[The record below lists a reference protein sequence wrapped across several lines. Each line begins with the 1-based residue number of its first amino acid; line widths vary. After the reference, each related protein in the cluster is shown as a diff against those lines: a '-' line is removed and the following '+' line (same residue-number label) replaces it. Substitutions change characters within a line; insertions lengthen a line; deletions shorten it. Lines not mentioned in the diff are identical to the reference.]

1 MGELDKFILKFRSLC
16 ESGSNARLV
25 VDTEDGIAKISL
37 HVSVK
42 LEQAFG
48 RVNITSSK
56 SHRRGRDSP
65 CKQRRRERREA
76 ERNAKVVAAQVST
89 GDSDGCADTS
99 IIDTELNLMDIKF
112 DLKVEAQEAVKNV
125 DITEAIEVNFSGGL
139 DEKKVSLN
147 HPSRSILVHKM
158 KESSFKNENDE
169 MMFSYIYRI
178 YVKNEVD
185 VLSIIN
191 EWKKP
196 NQFDDLAF
204 RNATDGKKQVKL
216 RDVRKLS

>member
-99 IIDTELNLMDIKF
+99 RIDKELNLMDVKF

-147 HPSRSILVHKM
+147 HPSRSILVLKM
-158 KESSFKNENDE
+158 KESSFQNENDE
-169 MMFSYIYRI
+169 KMFSYIYRI
-178 YVKNEVD
+178 
-185 VLSIIN
+185 
-191 EWKKP
+191 
-196 NQFDDLAF
+196 
-204 RNATDGKKQVKL
+204 
-216 RDVRKLS
+216 